1 MELSSEA
8 TPDGSAIE
16 PDTKD
21 WTWVIAQGCPECG
34 WRPPEPTAV
43 AGRVEASIA
52 RWVAVLSRPDA
63 AVRSDPSK
71 WAALEYGC
79 HVRDVCVVFG
89 SRLEQMLLNDNPSFA
104 NWDQDE
110 AARAD
115 GYHEQDPSVVAA
127 EYTEAAQHTAS
138 LFAAVTEDQW
148 PRPGTRSN
156 GSEFTVATLAV
167 YFLHDLEHHLHD
179 VNG

>member
-1 MELSSEA
+1 M
-8 TPDGSAIE
+8 PRDVQPE

-21 WTWVIAQGCPECG
+21 WTWVLREPCPECG
-34 WRPPEPTAV
+34 FDAPAV
-43 AGRVEASIA
+43 RREELGAAIRRDALGWPALLALPDATE
-52 RWVAVLSRPDA
+52 RPDA
-63 AVRSDPSK
+63 GTWSS
-71 WAALEYGC
+71 LEYAC
-79 HVRDVCVVFG
+79 HVHDVHQVFHE
-89 SRLEQMLLNDNPSFA
+89 RLTAMMTEHEPHFA